1 MELEPFSTSCPSFR
15 QNQLDSYR
23 ITSKPR
29 GVCLIIDCVGND
41 GGETL
46 GAYRLGEQIWRI
58 KYTDAFCPRSD
69 LLERTFKA
77 LHFHVVTHR
86 WLSGG
91 QILTAL
97 KETTRQRKYTEAD
110 VFACCIISRGT
121 SDRLLGTDLRDTG
134 LRVDSVRRQFT
145 ASECPALA
153 GKPKLLFLQKYSV
166 AEFPAP
172 SGRHHRDED
181 LETDGFGSAAMGGL
195 IPEDAD
201 IFWSHCWTD
210 ERQLEKGHHSSAY
223 LRALTDALLKGQR
236 RYPHQH
242 V

>member
-1 MELEPFSTSCPSFR
+1 M
-15 QNQLDSYR
+15 
-23 ITSKPR
+23 
-29 GVCLIIDCVGND
+29 GND

-46 GAYRLGEQIWRI
+46 CAYRLGEQIFCI
-58 KYTDAFCPRSD
+58 KYTDTFRPPSD
-69 LLERTFKA
+69 LLEQTFKA
-77 LHFHVVTHR
+77 LHFHIVIHK
-86 WLSGG
+86 WLSGC
-91 QILTAL
+91 QILTTL
-97 KETTRQRKYTEAD
+97 KETMRQRESTESD
-110 VFACCIISRGT
+110 VFACCIVSRGT
-121 SDRLLGTDLRDTG
+121 SNHLLGTDLWDTG
-134 LRVDSVRRQFT
+134 LHVDSVRRQLT

-166 AEFPAP
+166 AELP
-172 SGRHHRDED
+172 SWRHHRDED
-181 LETDGFGSAAMGGL
+181 LETDGFASAAVGGL

-201 IFWSHCWTD
+201 VFWSHCWTD